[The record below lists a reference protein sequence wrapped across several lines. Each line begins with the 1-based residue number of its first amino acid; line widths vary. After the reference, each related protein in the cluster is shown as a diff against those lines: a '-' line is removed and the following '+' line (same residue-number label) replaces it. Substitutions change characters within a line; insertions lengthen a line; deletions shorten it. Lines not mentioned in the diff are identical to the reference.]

1 MREEISKSQNLS
13 FFHILTRLIFEDI
26 NIREINFAIEQN
38 LLMKIFLNRNY
49 HNEKQKKKRNCIQIF
64 VFLNLL
70 D

>member
-1 MREEISKSQNLS
+1 MKEEISKSQYLS

-49 HNEKQKKKRNCIQIF
+49 HNEKQKKKEKLHSNFRF
-64 VFLNLL
+64 P
-70 D
+70 